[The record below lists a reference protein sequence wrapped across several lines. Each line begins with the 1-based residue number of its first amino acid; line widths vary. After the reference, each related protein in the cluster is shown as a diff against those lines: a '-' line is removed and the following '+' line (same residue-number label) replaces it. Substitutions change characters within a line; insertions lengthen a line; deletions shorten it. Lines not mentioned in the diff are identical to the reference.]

1 MRANVILS
9 GQLEI
14 IHKGPDGKIKHHEKF
29 CNLVVSSG
37 RTHIIDRLGPVSQA
51 AMSHMAVGNGLLVA
65 ELADIS
71 LSGELHRNA
80 LTSVTIGVGAEAN
93 RITYIA
99 DFAPGEGTG
108 EISEAGIFNSAS
120 AGTMLCR
127 VAFAPRP
134 KEAGDAVRHIWVLT
148 ISS

>member
-1 MRANVILS
+1 MKANVTIS

-14 IHKGPDGKIKHHEKF
+14 IHKGPDGKVKRHDKF

-37 RTHIIDRLGPVSQA
+37 RAHIVDRLGPVAQA
-51 AMSHMAVGNGLLVA
+51 AMSHMAVGNGISAA
-65 ELADIS
+65 EFADTS
-71 LSGELHRNA
+71 LGGELHRNTF
-80 LTSVTIGVGAEAN
+80 TSVTIGTGVETN

-108 EISEAGIFNSAS
+108 DISEAGIFNSAS

-127 VAFAPRP
+127 VAFTPRP
-134 KEAGDAVRHIWVLT
+134 KDVGDSVRHIWVIT